1 MIKYVIFDVGGVCY
15 PYSLKPLNDWA
26 VLHSL
31 NKEEFLE
38 RGGVKG
44 FDYNP
49 YMRGDIDFEEFC
61 KVFCKYSGIE
71 YYKGIEI
78 AINTKLHE
86 GVGDFYSETLEVIK
100 ELKKD
105 GIRVGLLS
113 NALANL
119 SDTASCLTV
128 KELSFVSFE
137 LNCLKPEKE
146 IYQKVLDRLLCKPC
160 EIIFVDDKEKNVK
173 GAQELGINGIVFNR
187 KTLRKDV
194 FEIINLENTKV
205 LQKEIDR

>member
-38 RGGVKG
+38 HGGVKG

-61 KVFCKYSGIE
+61 KAFCKYSGIE

-160 EIIFVDDKEKNVK
+160 EVIFVDDKEKNVK
-173 GAQELGINGIVFNR
+173 AAQELGINGVKFD
-187 KTLRKDV
+187 KETLRENV
-194 FEIINLENTKV
+194 FSI
-205 LQKEIDR
+205 IDRQNNRLFIRENKR